1 MVSLFL
7 TAEVDPMGYC
17 STSSESCPLHLGAC
31 GKLVW
36 SILKCFNLVS
46 FKASKFGVRYLIEWV
61 STNSV
66 PVINASLN
74 DYFTQANSFKK
85 STSTSKVLN
94 HLLNHMTAM
103 EILATS
109 MIPFLVSAWRSSYGQ
124 MFFSVSTNCLN
135 LCLFCDLCQWF
146 LNTLWIY
153 LKFCAFYNGLLL
165 SQGDITFS
173 TIRCSRDFTS
183 HFWGIVCGTFLCTA

>member
-1 MVSLFL
+1 
-7 TAEVDPMGYC
+7 MGYC
-17 STSSESCPLHLGAC
+17 STSSGSCPLHVRAC
-31 GKLVW
+31 GKSVW
-36 SILKCFNLVS
+36 SILKCPNLVS
-46 FKASKFGVRYLIEWV
+46 CKASKFGVRYLIERV

-66 PVINASLN
+66 PVISASLN

-85 STSTSKVLN
+85 STSTNKLLN

-109 MIPFLVSAWRSSYGQ
+109 IIPFLVSGWWSSYGQ
-124 MFFSVSTNCLN
+124 MFFSVTTHCLN

-146 LNTLWIY
+146 LNPLWIH

-165 SQGDITFS
+165 SQ
-173 TIRCSRDFTS
+173 RETS
-183 HFWGIVCGTFLCTA
+183 HFQQ